1 MEQELKDAQAKI
13 AALEA
18 QIATSTATLEEK
30 EGRISKL
37 EEVLAQQ
44 STNFKKLRDM
54 SQEEKEM
61 FTEKEMELMKRQE
74 AHEEQ
79 LAKFQQEQLDFK
91 VKQREGT
98 IEKLV
103 TQYAKGDKELADK
116 IRVNLNSLKGADEV
130 FVEEELAPLTQ
141 KAFNMLGDERPDPLR
156 TAHNAGGDFGE
167 VKAGGF
173 VDTQAGKD
181 LASALGIVVEA
192 PKS

>member
-30 EGRISKL
+30 ESRITKL
-37 EEVLAQQ
+37 EGVLERQ

-54 SQEEKEM
+54 TQEEKEM
-61 FTEKEMELMKRQE
+61 YTEKEMDLMKRQE
-74 AHEEQ
+74 AYEEQ
-79 LAKFQQEQLDFK
+79 LAKFQEEQLDFK

-167 VKAGGF
+167 VQQGGF